1 VRVSA
6 HGARLVSASSLALVR
21 HCLRCGNRRGG
32 AWMAFSHFAQVG
44 PDWSFL
50 LGETISATAFGFL
63 LFAAE
68 RRDDQQDEKPLDD
81 LWA

>member
-1 VRVSA
+1 
-6 HGARLVSASSLALVR
+6 
-21 HCLRCGNRRGG
+21 
-32 AWMAFSHFAQVG
+32 MAFSHFAQVG